1 MASER
6 VDMGGYT
13 LTENASLARLNT
25 LRVDARANLLA
36 DIRDAGKLPE
46 LLDFPAIRQ
55 GRLLVL
61 GEGSNVLFTDDFH
74 GTVLRMSTRG
84 VQVESGGDSARIAV
98 AAGERWDDFVRWT
111 LGQGYAGLENLIL
124 IPGTVGAAPIQ
135 NIGAYGCE
143 VAEFIES
150 VEAWDLREHRVVTL
164 GHATCAFAYRDSLF
178 KHEPGRYI
186 VTAVRF
192 VLPRSRPLRT
202 DYAGIDEELARMGVD
217 KPAPFHVA
225 EAVVRLRTRKLPDP
239 AVIGNAG
246 SFFKNPIVD
255 ASVADDR
262 GGRLQGATRRRRRHL
277 QPPRAGAGQPRPRQ
291 WPAVVGA
298 GATGDGR
305 RAREVRRAAGAGTGG
320 DRRGLSPRHPGFTRR
335 LVSFCPGASAQP
347 RGPRV
352 VHCACTSTPLAV
364 PSRAQCERGA
374 VAHAVLPERRPAGPK
389 SKGGAPVSSIL
400 PVLRMGRCPVIL
412 TRGRRV
418 APTGF

>member
-1 MASER
+1 
-6 VDMGGYT
+6 MGGYT
-13 LTENASLARLNT
+13 LAENASLAHLNT

-36 DIRDAGKLPE
+36 DIRDAAKLPE

-61 GEGSNVLFTDDFH
+61 GEGSNVLLTDDFP

-84 VQVESGGDSARIAV
+84 VQVESDGDSARIAV

-150 VEAWDLREHRVVTL
+150 VEAWDLRERRVVML
-164 GHATCAFAYRDSLF
+164 DHATCAFAYRDSLF

-192 VLPRSRPLRT
+192 VLPRSRALRT

-246 SFFKNPIVD
+246 SFFKNPIVEAATAEALQREHAGLPAWPQGDGRCKISAGWMIEAAGFKGVREGD
-255 ASVADDR
+255 AGISNRHALVLVNHGQASGPQLWALAQQVMAGVQAR
-262 GGRLQGATRRRRRHL
+262 FGVRLE
-277 QPPRAGAGQPRPRQ
+277 PEPV
-291 WPAVVGA
+291 VVGA
-298 GATGDGR
+298 G
-305 RAREVRRAAGAGTGG
+305 
-320 DRRGLSPRHPGFTRR
+320 
-335 LVSFCPGASAQP
+335 
-347 RGPRV
+347 
-352 VHCACTSTPLAV
+352 
-364 PSRAQCERGA
+364 
-374 VAHAVLPERRPAGPK
+374 
-389 SKGGAPVSSIL
+389 
-400 PVLRMGRCPVIL
+400 
-412 TRGRRV
+412 
-418 APTGF
+418 